1 MQSPYTGDGLQ
12 VEAKK
17 AGPLW
22 VRIPSWVAR
31 ETVRVTGAT
40 ATWSDDYLFV
50 AEPPVGAAV
59 RIDFPLV
66 EQELLLSERLH
77 IEPIRT
83 RLRGDEVVAMD
94 NFGAERTF
102 FDPYV

>member
-1 MQSPYTGDGLQ
+1 MGADTVVGRAGDG
-12 VEAKK
+12 
-17 AGPLW
+17 AG
-22 VRIPSWVAR
+22 
-31 ETVRVTGAT
+31 EGAT